1 MEVFKSLKGISFD
14 LIFEAFD
21 NAFTD
26 YEIQFK
32 KEEVRAMLHRRGFV
46 PELSFAAFNQDE
58 IISFTLNG
66 IGLFNGVKTAY
77 DTGTGTIKEFRG
89 RGLAS
94 KIFTHSIPIL
104 KEAGVSSYVLEV
116 LQHNTSA
123 VSVYK
128 KLGFQVSREFNYFS
142 EPKDVFQF
150 RVKEL
155 PSDYSIHQIDETYF
169 KFVSDFWDF
178 TPSWQNSLEA
188 IMRKSDD
195 FKKIGVF
202 KEQQL
207 IGYCIF
213 EPISGDISQLAVD
226 KNFRRKGIATNLI
239 QEVLK
244 FTTSN
249 SVKMINTDVK
259 CESITEFMKSG
270 SVAPKGK
277 QFEMMLEF

>member
-1 MEVFKSLKGISFD
+1 ME
-14 LIFEAFD
+14 
-21 NAFTD
+21 

-32 KEEVRAMLHRRGFV
+32 KEEVRAMLLRRGFV
-46 PELSFAAFNQDE
+46 PELSFAVFNQE
-58 IISFTLNG
+58 KIVSFMLNG
-66 IGLFNGVKTAY
+66 IGLFNGVQTAY
-77 DTGTGTIKEFRG
+77 DTGTGTLKEYRG
-89 RGLAS
+89 QGLAS

-150 RVKEL
+150 RAKEL
-155 PSDYSIHQIDETYF
+155 PSDNSIHQIDETYF

-178 TPSWQNSLEA
+178 SPSWQNSIEA
-188 IMRKSDD
+188 ILRKPDD

-202 KEQQL
+202 KDQQL
-207 IGYCIF
+207 IGYCLF
-213 EPISGDISQLAVD
+213 EPISGDITQIAVD
-226 KNFRRKGIATNLI
+226 KKFRRQGIATNLI

-244 FTTSN
+244 FANTERI
-249 SVKMINTDVK
+249 KMINTDVN
-259 CESITEFMKSG
+259 CESITEFMKSY
-270 SVAPKGK
+270 SVEPKGK
-277 QFEMMLEF
+277 QFEMILEF